1 MFGPRVEVLAEVEFD
16 RKTWVFFIFRSGTNL
31 CDHFVES
38 LKFCD
43 EKGLIVCCEEWYGSG
58 RIVMARESFRAL
70 ISCGKPKFNDNG
82 KYKKEIKREEE
93 NGG

>member
-1 MFGPRVEVLAEVEFD
+1 VQRWNLIGKHGF
-16 RKTWVFFIFRSGTNL
+16 FFIFRSGTNL

-43 EKGLIVCCEEWYGSG
+43 EKGLVVCCEEWYGSG
-58 RIVMARESFRAL
+58 RIAMARESFRAL
-70 ISCGKPKFNDNG
+70 ISCGKPKSNDNG
-82 KYKKEIKREEE
+82 KYKREIKREEE